1 MALPRLTRAV
11 ELFRSNL
18 PTATTKIEVQWKPF
32 QIDPDTA
39 LDGEEMEAYC
49 RRRWGGSGWTRDLR
63 RSSSRREPPP
73 PQFANWKWWP
83 HTGRAHQW
91 VLYGMTRHSADS
103 NRLNVVLF
111 QALYEEGANVSCIE
125 TLVELGR
132 KEFPDCDVEALADY
146 LRNNR
151 GHGQVQKEIV
161 EGKRQYKIRAV
172 PYFVME
178 RVGSK
183 QPPYGFSGAQ
193 PSSTFTE
200 IFQKLVGQDDDDG
213 G

>member
-11 ELFRSNL
+11 ELFRRNRATG
-18 PTATTKIEVQWKPF
+18 TATIQVQWKPF

-63 RSSSRREPPP
+63 RSSGGGEPPP

-83 HTGRAHQW
+83 HTGWAHQW
-91 VLYGMTRHSADS
+91 VLYGITQHDADS
-103 NRLNVVLF
+103 NRLNAVLF
-111 QALYEEGANVSCIE
+111 QALYEEGANLSCIE

-132 KEFPDCDVEALADY
+132 KEFSNCNVETLCEY
-146 LRNNR
+146 LRDNK
-151 GHGQVQKEIV
+151 GHGQVQKEIAK
-161 EGKRQYKIRAV
+161 GRRHYKIRGV
-172 PYFVME
+172 PHFVVE

-183 QPPYGFSGAQ
+183 RPPYGFSGAQ

-200 IFQKLVGQDDDDG
+200 IFQELAELDEV
-213 G
+213 